1 MAYSKA
7 DLIAKI
13 HEMHPDI
20 QRHGFD
26 LGVTFDQGWDGWHV
40 TLTHGEHVLET
51 FLDRQEVNESLEEGR
66 GIHLGLHIAEFLEN
80 FEHQEATAPSV

>member
-7 DLIAKI
+7 DLVAKI

-26 LGVTFDQGWDGWHV
+26 LVVGFDAGRDGWHV
-40 TLTHGEHVLET
+40 TLTHGEHTLET
-51 FLDRQEVNESLEEGR
+51 FLDRGEVNECLEEGR
-66 GIHLGLHIAEFLEN
+66 GVHLGLHIAEFLEN